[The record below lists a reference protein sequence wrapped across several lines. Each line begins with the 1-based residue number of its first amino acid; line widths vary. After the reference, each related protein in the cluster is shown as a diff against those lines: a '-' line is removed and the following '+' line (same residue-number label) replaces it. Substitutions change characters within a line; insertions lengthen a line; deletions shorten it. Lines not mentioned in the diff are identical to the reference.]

1 MDTHKTRIINTPYG
15 KRHII
20 YADYTA
26 SGKSYHKIEKF
37 IKHYVLPYY
46 ANTHSNAYCGKL
58 MAKYIKASKQ
68 QIKKSLNCVETDK
81 IIFTGSGTS
90 CATTHF
96 IHLLDFKKG
105 DKNVVIISEFEHNSN
120 FLPWRHE
127 PVDLQIVKNLDNGL
141 IDLDDLERILIKY
154 QKYDKKI
161 IACSAGSNI
170 TGIKQN
176 TNKISIL
183 GHQFG
188 FKVAFDYAAVGPY
201 VKINM
206 HTLINEYD
214 YIDAIY
220 LSPHK
225 FLGGP
230 GTPGLLVANECIFL
244 NNCPYFPSGGTVR
257 YTSKSK
263 NIYSNNLEVRESG
276 GTPNIIGCIRMGFVF
291 QLKDKLQEYIIKRE
305 KEIVCK
311 IKQELKKINNIT
323 LLNPECDPNITQ
335 IPIYSFVVHK
345 LHYNYVV
352 ALLNDLF
359 GIQSRGGVSCSGIYA
374 QQLLDINK
382 KDEQQ
387 IINTIVHDE
396 GVPREYGWIRITFHY
411 TMTDFIIN
419 YIIKAI
425 DFVSNY
431 GHLFLNQYQYD
442 KNNNIW
448 SHKYYKEKEVIYDY
462 NVIDHHTD
470 ILFTKEDGFKYIAF
484 AYKLIKNKEYIIT

>member
-1 MDTHKTRIINTPYG
+1 MNTHKTRIINTPFG

-26 SGKSYHKIEKF
+26 SGQSYPKIEKF
-37 IKHYVLPYY
+37 IKHNILPYY

-68 QIKKSLNCVETDK
+68 QIKQSINCNDTDK
-81 IIFTGSGTS
+81 IIFTGTGTS
-90 CATTHF
+90 CAITHF
-96 IHLLDFKKG
+96 IHLLNLKKE
-105 DKNVVIISEFEHNSN
+105 DKNIVVISEFEHNSN

-141 IDLDDLERILIKY
+141 IDLNDLEQILDKH
-154 QKYDKKI
+154 KSYDKKI

-170 TGIKQN
+170 TGIIQN
-176 TNKISIL
+176 TSAISIL
-183 GHQFG
+183 GHKYG

-206 HTLINEYD
+206 HKLSNKYD

-225 FLGGP
+225 FLGGI

-244 NNCPYFPSGGTVR
+244 NDCPYFPSGGTVK
-257 YTSKSK
+257 YTSKSQ

-276 GTPNIIGCIRMGFVF
+276 GTPNIIGCIKTGFVF

-311 IKQELKKINNIT
+311 IKQKFKQINNIV
-323 LLNPECDPNITQ
+323 LLNPDCDPNISQ

-345 LHYNYVV
+345 LHYNFVV

-374 QQLLDINK
+374 EQLLELNK
-382 KDEQQ
+382 KDEQY
-387 IINTIVHDE
+387 IINTIVYNE
-396 GVPREYGWIRITFHY
+396 GMPQEYGWIRVTFHY
-411 TMTDFIIN
+411 TMTDDIID

-425 DFVSNY
+425 DIVANY
-431 GHLFLNQYQYD
+431 GHLFLNLYQYD
-442 KNNNIW
+442 KHANIW
-448 SHKYYKEKEVIYDY
+448 TNSHFKDKNVIYNYNIIDY
-462 NVIDHHTD
+462 KNNVV
-470 ILFTKEDGFKYIAF
+470 FTKDDGSKYITD
-484 AYKLIKNKEYIIT
+484 AYNIIHSLKH

>member
-1 MDTHKTRIINTPYG
+1 MDTHKTRMIMTPFG

-26 SGKSYHKIEKF
+26 SGKPYSKIEKF
-37 IKHYVLPYY
+37 IKYNVLPYY
-46 ANTHSNAYCGKL
+46 ANTHSNAFCGKL
-58 MAKYIKASKQ
+58 MAKYIKSSKN
-68 QIKKSLNCVETDK
+68 QIIKSLNCSETDK
-81 IIFTGSGTS
+81 IIFTGSGSS
-90 CATTHF
+90 CAITHF
-96 IHLLDFKKG
+96 IHLLDFKKE

-127 PVDLQIVKNLDNGL
+127 PVELKIVKNLDNGL
-141 IDLDDLERILIKY
+141 IDLIDLERLLKEY
-154 QKYDKKI
+154 ASYDKKI
-161 IACSAGSNI
+161 MACSAGSNI

-176 TNKISIL
+176 TTDISIL
-183 GHQFG
+183 GHKYG
-188 FKVAFDYAAVGPY
+188 FKVAFDYAAIGPY

-206 HTLINEYD
+206 HQLSNEYD

-244 NNCPYFPSGGTVR
+244 NDCPYFPSGGTVR
-257 YTSKSK
+257 YTSKTQ

-276 GTPNIIGCIRMGFVF
+276 GTPNIIGCIKIGFVF

-311 IKQELKKINNIT
+311 IKQKLKKINNII
-323 LLNPECDPNITQ
+323 LLNPECDPKITQ

-374 QQLLDINK
+374 EQLLEITK
-382 KDEQQ
+382 RDEND
-387 IINTIVHDE
+387 IINTIIHDE
-396 GVPREYGWIRITFHY
+396 GVPQEYGWIRITFHY
-411 TMTDFIIN
+411 TMTDYIIE

-425 DFVSNY
+425 DFVANY
-431 GHLFLNQYQYD
+431 GHLFINQYKYD
-442 KNNNIW
+442 KQANIW
-448 SHKYYKEKEVIYDY
+448 SHRYFEENDVIYDY
-462 NVIDHHTD
+462 NIIDNNKDVI
-470 ILFTKEDGFKYIAF
+470 FQEEDGINYMIHAFNILKKLKY
-484 AYKLIKNKEYIIT
+484 